1 MNVVKRAYT
10 PHDYTT
16 DIDISSAAFWKKPF
30 AERDESFA
38 QLRERGGISFHPPM
52 EIPVPTEERGFWAVT
67 RAEDL
72 AEAARRNDV
81 FLSGFGIQID
91 PYPWDG
97 SSTSFFHTQDG
108 DLHQHNRALV
118 SAAFTPKRVLSLVDD
133 IRAEAARV
141 VDSVADGGDF
151 DFVVDVAEKLPARVG
166 ARLIDLPDSE
176 FDGFVRASG
185 VLIGKA
191 DPEFGDPADPLKAF
205 KEARA
210 YVMELGRSLAEL
222 RRANPGSDLITS
234 LVNAEVDGKGL
245 SDDDIGAFTYLITIA
260 SNDTTKQT
268 TTLAQMALAAH
279 PDQEAWLRED
289 LDERLRTAVPEFL
302 RYGNP
307 VIHHARTAAFDIEW
321 KGQQIAK
328 GDRLALFYCSA
339 NRDEERFPDAQKFDL
354 SRDPNPQVSFG
365 GGGVHFCLGNRFATT
380 MLTAIFHEL
389 LSRVAVEITG
399 EPEYLAS
406 DLINGV
412 RHLPVHVSSL

>member
-1 MNVVKRAYT
+1 MEVVPRAYT
-10 PHDYTT
+10 PHEYTT
-16 DIDISSAAFWKKPF
+16 DVDISSAEFWKKPF
-30 AERDESFA
+30 AERDKSFA
-38 QLRERGGISFHPPM
+38 RLRERGEITFHPPM
-52 EIPVPTEERGFWAVT
+52 EIPVPTDEQGFWAVT
-67 RAEDL
+67 KAEDL
-72 AEAARRNDV
+72 AEAAKRSDV

-97 SSTSFFHTQDG
+97 SSSSFFHTQDG
-108 DLHQHNRALV
+108 ELHQRNRALV
-118 SAAFTPKRVLSLVDD
+118 SAAFTPKRVASLVDD
-133 IRAEAARV
+133 IYGEATRV
-141 VDSVADGGDF
+141 VDDVAGGGDF

-176 FDGFVRASG
+176 FEGFVRASG

-191 DPEFGDPADPLKAF
+191 DEEFGDPSDPLTAF
-205 KEARA
+205 KAARSH
-210 YVMELGRSLAEL
+210 VMELGRSLAEH
-222 RRANPGSDLITS
+222 RRANPGNDLIST
-234 LVNAEVDGKGL
+234 LVQAEVDGQKL
-245 SDDDIGAFTYLITIA
+245 SDEDLGAFTYLITIA

-268 TTLAQMALAAH
+268 TTLAQMALADH

-289 LDERLRTAVPEFL
+289 IDVRLTTAVPEFL

-354 SRDPNPQVSFG
+354 SRTPNPQVSFG

-380 MLTAIFHEL
+380 MLTAIYSQL
-389 LSRVAVEITG
+389 LSRVRVEVTG
-399 EPEYLAS
+399 EPQYLAS

-412 RHLPVHVSSL
+412 RHLPVHVTAL